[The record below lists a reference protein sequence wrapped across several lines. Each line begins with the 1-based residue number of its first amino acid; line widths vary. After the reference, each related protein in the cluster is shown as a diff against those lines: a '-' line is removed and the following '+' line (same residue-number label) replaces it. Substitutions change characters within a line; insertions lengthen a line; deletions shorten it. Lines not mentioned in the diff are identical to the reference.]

1 MQVDTRTP
9 WHNFALKE
17 SKILALPP
25 AAQRQFAQTYET
37 MHKNLDRA
45 MQRFEEVQ
53 EQTLTK
59 KSMTSIK
66 PMIMSR
72 IIKTLA
78 GQKFARP
85 TLLLVCSVS
94 QVSSLIH
101 KFRVVL
107 VCLLGCDVLLACS
120 WAKSFL
126 CEGARRQ

>member
-1 MQVDTRTP
+1 
-9 WHNFALKE
+9 
-17 SKILALPP
+17 
-25 AAQRQFAQTYET
+25 

-94 QVSSLIH
+94 QVSSLNCQSQIPCSACV
-101 KFRVVL
+101 FATQPRAATIVVACVRQRHQQYFKAESVFGEPTWGFCEEL
-107 VCLLGCDVLLACS
+107 VEMSHTETRTL
-120 WAKSFL
+120 
-126 CEGARRQ
+126 R